1 MTPTVALSGPIAS
14 AGASRDSFAP
24 SSSTPHASKAFGQQL
39 QDAEASYSPR
49 TSTGGSHT
57 GNRPTGEHLP
67 KKDSS
72 DTEGAGWITG
82 LLTNSS
88 ADPAPL
94 ILPGLFT
101 PWSNAPQGNVEG
113 NLPNALPASA
123 TGIQDLPGSGPAT
136 TAQPQLPITIGD
148 EKKDPTPNDG
158 SAATTLPVTLPVPVP
173 LPQDAGNAANAA
185 KPEQPAAAPATTITP
200 EVSDNA
206 SNTPE
211 PSPVPTASTQ
221 QSTQTAQK
229 DLTFA
234 VKVKPNSAPEQHA
247 SEAVKPATHSNATK
261 VSAIRDPRETRD
273 DQTAQDSPQHDQPAA
288 AGAAFD
294 VQKAFSNTQAPAA
307 EANHAPTPTAHAMD
321 AQPSVTQASDA
332 PADTKAP
339 APLRQISI
347 QVGQNQQQKV
357 DLQVMQHSGE
367 LRVGVR
373 SADND
378 LAQGLRQGLTDLVG
392 RLEQNGFR
400 ADAWRPGSTISGV
413 HAAGDTQLKESATQN
428 QDSQGQGQWS
438 QQGRQ
443 QQGNQQQQ
451 QRPQWVEELEGN
463 FVGSGKGFTG
473 ELNGFTR

>member
-1 MTPTVALSGPIAS
+1 MTPTVALPGPNAS

-24 SSSTPHASKAFGQQL
+24 SSSTPHASEAFGQQL

-49 TSTGGSHT
+49 TCKGGSHT
-57 GNRPTGEHLP
+57 GNRPAGEHLP

-82 LLTNSS
+82 MLTNSS

-101 PWSNAPQGNVEG
+101 RWSDAPQGNVEG
-113 NLPNALPASA
+113 DLKDALPASA
-123 TGIQDLPGSGPAT
+123 TGIQNLPGAGPA
-136 TAQPQLPITIGD
+136 QLQAPITGDD
-148 EKKDPTPNDG
+148 EKKDATQTAVVLPVNLPLPEPLPADAAPT
-158 SAATTLPVTLPVPVP
+158 ATTSNPTLTSEVP
-173 LPQDAGNAANAA
+173 
-185 KPEQPAAAPATTITP
+185 
-200 EVSDNA
+200 DNA
-206 SNTPE
+206 STTPE
-211 PSPVPTASTQ
+211 PAPAPIAPTPGTPS
-221 QSTQTAQK
+221 SQK

-234 VKVKPNSAPEQHA
+234 VKVKPNSAAEPHP
-247 SEAVKPATHSNATK
+247 SEAVKPAHGATTK
-261 VSAIRDPRETRD
+261 VAATRDPREGAE
-273 DQTAQDSPQHDQPAA
+273 DQMSQDTPQHDHSAA

-294 VQKAFSNTQAPAA
+294 AQKAFSNPQAPAA
-307 EANHAPTPTAHAMD
+307 EATHAPAPTAHALD
-321 AQPSVTQASDA
+321 AQPTVNQAGQA
-332 PADTKAP
+332 TDTKPA

-347 QVGQNQQQKV
+347 QVGPTQQQKV
-357 DLQVMQHSGE
+357 ELQVMDRAGE

-378 LAQGLRQGLTDLVG
+378 LAQGLRQGLSDLVG

-413 HAAGDTQLKESATQN
+413 HGAGDTQLKESATQN
-428 QDSQGQGQWS
+428 QDSQGQGQSS
-438 QQGRQ
+438 QQSRQ
-443 QQGNQQQQ
+443 QQNNQQQQ

-463 FVGSGKGFTG
+463 FMGSGKGFTG